1 MSAAAS
7 DDDGDPAIAIVVAG
21 NPARDRV
28 VVRVKRE
35 EGNADRVELVVARRV
50 RIVRPL
56 VGKGERRRGAR
67 AVDRDDLVEFAHH
80 QPRVGVREERGEG
93 LCEGRVGKLSD
104 RVGVLGDYSFQVRA
118 EGFSV
123 RGAAEPSGLQAAF
136 AAYLWVC
143 SVSRVSDIPTLRT
156 YDWAVFTVSQGWG
169 ESGLTAE
176 TLQS

>member
-7 DDDGDPAIAIVVAG
+7 DDDGDPAVAIVVAG

-28 VVRVKRE
+28 VLRVKRE

-56 VGKGERRRGAR
+56 VGKGERRGGAR
-67 AVDRDDLVEFAHH
+67 AVDRDDLVKFAHH

-104 RVGVLGDYSFQVRA
+104 RVGVLGDHSFQVRA

-123 RGAAEPSGLQAAF
+123 GGAAEPGGLQAAF
-136 AAYLWVC
+136 TRMCGCVK
-143 SVSRVSDIPTLRT
+143 SVGRQIYRLSGRTTVLFSRYPRAGVR
-156 YDWAVFTVSQGWG
+156 VR
-169 ESGLTAE
+169 
-176 TLQS
+176 